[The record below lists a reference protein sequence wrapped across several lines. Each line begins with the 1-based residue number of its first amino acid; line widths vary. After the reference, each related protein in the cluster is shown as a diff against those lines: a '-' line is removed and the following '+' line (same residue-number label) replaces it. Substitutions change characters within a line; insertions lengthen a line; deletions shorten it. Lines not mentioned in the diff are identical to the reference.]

1 MSGGKEKPL
10 DKKKNVCYN
19 KSYENE
25 SEEHPMPNVIVFDTE
40 TTSCEEKCFCYNV
53 GWLVLNT
60 ESGEILSKHDKVVEQ
75 IWHNQPLFATAYYA
89 EKRPLYVSAMRG
101 KRAELDKWG
110 YIMRDV
116 AKDIRQFDVVAA
128 FAYNSP
134 FDDRVFDFNCE
145 WFHTNNP
152 LEAIPVRDIRGM
164 VSEFITNTADYKA
177 FCEENEMFT
186 ESGNYSGTAEAVY
199 RYITNNAEF
208 VEAHTALA
216 DSEIEAEILLECLK
230 RGAEIDG
237 DYKVSRFIARNVNK
251 PLKIVV
257 DGKTIHEGVY
267 AKKWSKE
274 GYYRFTT
281 LEGMKE

>member
-1 MSGGKEKPL
+1 MKVRKT
-10 DKKKNVCYN
+10 K
-19 KSYENE
+19 
-25 SEEHPMPNVIVFDTE
+25 MPNVIVFDTE

-53 GWLVLNT
+53 GWVVFNT
-60 ESGEILSKHDKVVEQ
+60 DTAEILSQHDKIVEQ

-101 KRAELDKWG
+101 KRAEMDKWG
-110 YIMRDV
+110 YIMRDM
-116 AKDIRQFDVVAA
+116 ARDIRQFNVVAA

-164 VSEFITNTADYKA
+164 VSEFISNSEEYKA
-177 FCEENEMFT
+177 FCEQHEMFT
-186 ESGNYSGTAEAVY
+186 ESGNYSATAEAVY
-199 RYITNNAEF
+199 RFIKSAPDF
-208 VEAHTALA
+208 IEAHTALA
-216 DSEIEAEILLECLK
+216 DSLIEAEILMDCLR

-251 PLKIVV
+251 PLKIIV
-257 DGKTIHEGVY
+257 DGETIFEGQY

-274 GYYRFTT
+274 GYYRFTS
-281 LEGMKE
+281 LDGMGK